1 MKNISKMRLAG
12 QVSCNLSPPSCSIWP
27 ALFLALQAC
36 AYNPAIQREQLL
48 LVSEPQ
54 MQELGADSWTEYRN
68 QTAEAR
74 DPALRAKAERVT
86 NRILAAKGENRSSWE
101 VVVFDDPALNA
112 FALPGRKIGLNAGMV
127 RFCRTDDELAA
138 IIGHEIAHVEL
149 RHAAERASQDLAAR
163 GIMSVVIPDDT
174 NMESIFGIGTTLG
187 VLLPF
192 SRKHELEAD
201 QIGLRYMAA
210 AGYDPQAAIDL
221 WSRMADQADR
231 GGTPTFLST
240 HPADSERI
248 AALRA
253 EAERLAKFRT

>member
-1 MKNISKMRLAG
+1 MKDISKMRLAG
-12 QVSCNLSPPSCSIWP
+12 QVFCFLSPPSCSIWP
-27 ALFLALQAC
+27 ALFIALQAC

-54 MQELGADSWTEYRN
+54 MQALGADSWTDYRT
-68 QTAEAR
+68 QTPETK
-74 DPALRAKAERVT
+74 DSALRAKAERVS
-86 NRILAAKGENRSSWE
+86 NRILTAKGETPSSWE
-101 VVVFDDPALNA
+101 VIVFEDAALNA

-149 RHAAERASQDLAAR
+149 RHAAERTSQDLAAR
-163 GIMSVVIPDDT
+163 GIMSLIVPEDT

-210 AGYDPQAAIDL
+210 AGYDPRAAIDL
-221 WSRMADQADR
+221 WTRMAGQAGR

-240 HPADSERI
+240 HPADSQRI
-248 AALRA
+248 DALRA
-253 EAERLAKFRT
+253 EADRLSKTGS